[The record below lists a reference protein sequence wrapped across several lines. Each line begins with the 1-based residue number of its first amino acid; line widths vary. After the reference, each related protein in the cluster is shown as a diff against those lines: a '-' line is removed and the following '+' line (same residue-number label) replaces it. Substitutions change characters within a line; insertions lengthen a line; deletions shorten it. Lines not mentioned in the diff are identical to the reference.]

1 MFDLDKIE
9 EDWKKSSSPLS
20 EEEIIKIYQSENA
33 TLSYYDKKLDEYVKE
48 VNRIYHEY
56 DPYKNM
62 SDLQKE
68 FKIMFETEQ
77 EREEN
82 NALLKKLMN

>member
-1 MFDLDKIE
+1 M
-9 EDWKKSSSPLS
+9 
-20 EEEIIKIYQSENA
+20 
-33 TLSYYDKKLDEYVKE
+33 KE

-82 NALLKKLMN
+82 NALLKKADELVKRLPEPKKIHLSEKIEKE